1 MSGLIGNLDGAPGPD
16 EVPEYYRRY
25 LNHSPRGSMLSVL
38 DEQLAETLRVA
49 DAIGDPDH
57 RYAPDKWSVKEVL
70 VHLADTERVFA
81 YRALRI
87 ARGDGTPLPGIE
99 QDDYIRSDDLA
110 PRTLENV
117 KAELRAVREASITLF
132 RGLTDEAL
140 LRTGT
145 ASGVT
150 FTPRGIAWIIAG
162 HELHHRAILEERY
175 T

>member
-1 MSGLIGNLDGAPGPD
+1 MSELIGNLDGAPGSD

-25 LNHSPRGSMLSVL
+25 LDHEPRGSMLSVL
-38 DEQLAETLRVA
+38 GEQLAETLRVA
-49 DAIGDPDH
+49 DAIDPDH

-70 VHLADTERVFA
+70 VHLTDTERVFA

-87 ARGDGTPLPGIE
+87 ARGDGTPLPGFE
-99 QDDYIRSDDLA
+99 QDDYIRPADLA

-117 KAELRAVREASITLF
+117 KAELRAVREASVTLF

-150 FTPRGIAWIIAG
+150 FTPRGIACIIAG
-162 HELHHRAILEERY
+162 HELHHRTILEERY